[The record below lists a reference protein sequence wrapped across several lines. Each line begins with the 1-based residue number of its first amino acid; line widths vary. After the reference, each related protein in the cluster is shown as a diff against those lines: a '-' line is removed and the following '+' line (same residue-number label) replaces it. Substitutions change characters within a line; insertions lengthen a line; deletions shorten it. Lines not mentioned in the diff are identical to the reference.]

1 MSKQFDAYIA
11 NMQKENERLKARLAE
26 AERLLGDA
34 LRRAWRHEASSGFW
48 VEAVE
53 KFLPASDSAI
63 ACSCFGSTARD
74 LDCPVHGGCQKCD
87 SPLECQHFPECRTS
101 PTVSG
106 S

>member
-53 KFLPASDSAI
+53 KFLPASDSA
-63 ACSCFGSTARD
+63 T
-74 LDCPVHGGCQKCD
+74 
-87 SPLECQHFPECRTS
+87 ECRDCNGTGIILDTETNQGGTC
-101 PTVSG
+101 PCQNERRNDGVTLSG
-106 S
+106 APEPW